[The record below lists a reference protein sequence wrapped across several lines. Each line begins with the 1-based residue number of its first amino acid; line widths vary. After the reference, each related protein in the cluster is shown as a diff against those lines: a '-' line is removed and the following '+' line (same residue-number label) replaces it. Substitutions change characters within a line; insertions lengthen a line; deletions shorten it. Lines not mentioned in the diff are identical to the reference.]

1 MVIRISIRCRLVSR
15 RYGELNILAAALV
28 VGHGEARGGLV
39 GALDVL
45 GVLAHDGET
54 ALAVGADANG
64 LFRALEFIVRVR
76 HFHVRGAR
84 DRYLVVDEA
93 SMLNK
98 IVNITVREPFS

>member
-39 GALDVL
+39 GALDAL
-45 GVLAHDGET
+45 GVLAHNGET

-64 LFRALEFIVRVR
+64 LFRALEYIFEFGIST
-76 HFHVRGAR
+76 FGVRGIAT
-84 DRYLVVDEA
+84 LSLTKPA
-93 SMLNK
+93 C
-98 IVNITVREPFS
+98 